1 MGSFSEAFEENIQ
14 LIHNW
19 LCILMIDFHNFC
31 SEIFLV
37 SLKSKL
43 YKQVPV
49 FMRAERLEIKHIGN
63 YYEKT
68 ILTLYI

>member
-1 MGSFSEAFEENIQ
+1 
-14 LIHNW
+14 
-19 LCILMIDFHNFC
+19 MIDFHNFC